1 MCAPRHKSLR
11 LGWGTRVHGLHVD
24 CGFGY
29 YARLLEIAR
38 PWRSCFVS
46 YVNVWSGLF
55 GCWRS
60 LTLCGGCGG
69 RAAWRVASH
78 RLRLVIPRLVRTYCK
93 LRFIFYL
100 NSIQ

>member
-29 YARLLEIAR
+29 YARQLEIAR

-55 GCWRS
+55 GLWLRS
-60 LTLCGGCGG
+60 CGG
-69 RAAWRVASH
+69 RAACPRVAGCVGCALLS
-78 RLRLVIPRLVRTYCK
+78 RALCARCARTANYALSSK
-93 LRFIFYL
+93 H
-100 NSIQ
+100 